1 MNAFART
8 GPKVP
13 HGRMGSR
20 MKTVMVVDD
29 DPICC
34 ALLTAFLDSRGYAA
48 VPVPDTYA
56 ALDIL
61 ESDRT
66 IDLAV
71 IDIVMPPGHPHGYAL
86 AAMASLRRKDLPV
99 VFVTGSPEF
108 MRPDLAGDHP
118 LLQKPVDLEALHQ
131 AVRARVGE

>member
-1 MNAFART
+1 MNAFVRTERARS
-8 GPKVP
+8 GMS
-13 HGRMGSR
+13 GRR

-71 IDIVMPPGHPHGYAL
+71 IDIVIPPGHPHGYAL

-108 MRPDLAGDHP
+108 MRPDLAGDP
-118 LLQKPVDLEALHQ
+118 PAVPKPVGGHGLGGA
-131 AVRARVGE
+131 

>member
-1 MNAFART
+1 MNAFAGTEEARNGMPGRRT
-8 GPKVP
+8 
-13 HGRMGSR
+13 
-20 MKTVMVVDD
+20 KTVMVVDD
-29 DPICC
+29 DPVCC

-71 IDIVMPPGHPHGYAL
+71 IDVVMPPGHPHGYAL

-118 LLQKPVDLEALHQ
+118 LFPKPVDLEALHR
-131 AVRARVGE
+131 AVRDKVGE